1 MRALTIISILFLF
14 PAILH
19 AQAASPELQAGNKA
33 YRQQQY
39 ANAAE
44 SYRKAL
50 AQVPGSPIAGF
61 NLGNALYKDKRN
73 GEAQQAYDQAIQGA
87 HGTRLLADT
96 WYNKGVV
103 LGADQ
108 KLEESVNAYKNALRL
123 NAADT
128 MARENL
134 QRAMNELR
142 RRREQ
147 EQQKQKK
154 QNDQQ
159 KMSKQQVQQLLQAL
173 QDQER
178 MLQQKVAKSR
188 VPSPSQPEK
197 DW

>member
-1 MRALTIISILFLF
+1 MRMMQVILMVSL
-14 PAILH
+14 PMVMHGQQTDPGLR
-19 AQAASPELQAGNKA
+19 AGDKA

-39 ANAAE
+39 ANAVE
-44 SYRKAL
+44 SYRKVL
-50 AQVPGSPIAGF
+50 ARTPDDPIAAY
-61 NLGNALYKDKRN
+61 NLGNALFRDKRN
-73 GEAQQAYDQAIQGA
+73 GEAQQAYDQAVKAASGS
-87 HGTRLLADT
+87 RLLSDA
-96 WYNKGVV
+96 WYNKGVA
-103 LGADQ
+103 LGAEQ
-108 KLEESVNAYKNALRL
+108 KLEESIGAYKNALRL

-128 MARENL
+128 LARENL

-154 QNDQQ
+154 QNEPQ
-159 KMSKQQVQQLLQAL
+159 KMNKQQVQQLLQAL

-178 MLQQKVAKSR
+178 MLQQKVAKNR

>member
-1 MRALTIISILFLF
+1 M
-14 PAILH
+14 
-19 AQAASPELQAGNKA
+19 AQAQSAGLRAGNKA

-44 SYRKAL
+44 AYRKVL
-50 AQVPGSPIAGF
+50 ARTPGNAVAGF

-73 GEAQQAYDQAIQGA
+73 GEAEQAFDLAIA
-87 HGTRLLADT
+87 HSAGTPLLADS

-103 LGADQ
+103 LGAEQ
-108 KLEESVNAYKNALRL
+108 KLGDAINAYKNALRL
-123 NAADT
+123 NPADT

-134 QRAMNELR
+134 QRAMNEQR
-142 RRREQ
+142 RRQEQ
-147 EQQKQKK
+147 EQQQQKK
-154 QNDQQ
+154 QNEPQ
-159 KMSKQQVQQLLQAL
+159 KMNKQMLQLLQAL

-178 MLQQKVAKSR
+178 ALQQKVAKNR

>member
-1 MRALTIISILFLF
+1 MRRLLIISMLTL
-14 PAILH
+14 PLGLH
-19 AQAASPELQAGNKA
+19 AQDANPDLRAGDKA

-44 SYRKAL
+44 SYRKVLNKTPANP
-50 AQVPGSPIAGF
+50 VAGY
-61 NLGNALYKDKRN
+61 NLGNALFKDKRN
-73 GEAQQAYDQAIQGA
+73 GEALQAYDQAIKAARGS
-87 HGTRLLADT
+87 RLLSDA
-96 WYNKGVV
+96 WYNKGVS

-108 KLEESVNAYKNALRL
+108 KLEESINAYKNALRL
-123 NAADT
+123 NASDT

-134 QRAMNELR
+134 QRAMNEVR
-142 RRREQ
+142 RRQEQ
-147 EQQKQKK
+147 EQQRQKK
-154 QNDQQ
+154 KNEQQ
-159 KMSKQQVQQLLQAL
+159 KMNKQQVQQLLQAL

>member
-1 MRALTIISILFLF
+1 M
-14 PAILH
+14 
-19 AQAASPELQAGNKA
+19 AQAQSAGLRAGNKA

-44 SYRKAL
+44 AYRKVL
-50 AQVPGSPIAGF
+50 ARTPGNAVAGF

-73 GEAQQAYDQAIQGA
+73 GEAEQAFDLAIA
-87 HGTRLLADT
+87 HSAGTPLLADS

-103 LGADQ
+103 LGAEQ
-108 KLEESVNAYKNALRL
+108 KLGDAINAYKNALRL
-123 NAADT
+123 NPADT

-134 QRAMNELR
+134 QRAMNEQR
-142 RRREQ
+142 RRQEQ
-147 EQQKQKK
+147 EQQQQKK
-154 QNDQQ
+154 QNEPQ
-159 KMSKQQVQQLLQAL
+159 KMNKQMLQQLLQAL

-178 MLQQKVAKSR
+178 ALQQKVAKNR

>member
-1 MRALTIISILFLF
+1 MRTAIIITSFFL
-14 PAILH
+14 PTMVL
-19 AQAASPELQAGNKA
+19 AQAAGGDLRAGNKA
-33 YRQQQY
+33 YKQQQY
-39 ANAAE
+39 ATAAE
-44 SYRKAL
+44 SYRKVL
-50 AQVPGSPIAGF
+50 ARTPADPIAGY
-61 NLGNALYKDKRN
+61 NLGNALFRDKRN
-73 GEAQQAYDQAIQGA
+73 GEARQAYDQAISGA
-87 HGTRLLADT
+87 RGTRLLADA
-96 WYNKGVV
+96 WYNKGVS
-103 LGADQ
+103 LSADQ
-108 KLEESVNAYKNALRL
+108 KLEESINAYKNALRL

-128 MARENL
+128 LARENL

-154 QNDQQ
+154 QNEQQ

-178 MLQQKVAKSR
+178 MLQQKVAKNR

>member
-1 MRALTIISILFLF
+1 MRHLFTMALFLL
-14 PAILH
+14 PLAMN
-19 AQAASPELQAGNKA
+19 AQSANPDIRSGDHA

-44 SYRKAL
+44 SYRKVL
-50 AQVPGSPIAGF
+50 SKTPGDPVAGY
-61 NLGNALYKDKRN
+61 NLGNALFRDKRN
-73 GEAQQAYDQAIQGA
+73 GEAQQAYDQAIHAAKGS
-87 HGTRLLADT
+87 RLLADA
-96 WYNKGVV
+96 WYNKGVS
-103 LGADQ
+103 LSADQ
-108 KLEESVNAYKNALRL
+108 KLEESIGAYKNALRL
-123 NAADT
+123 NASDT
-128 MARENL
+128 LARENL

-154 QNDQQ
+154 QNEPQ
-159 KMSKQQVQQLLQAL
+159 KMNKQQVQQLLQAL

-178 MLQQKVAKSR
+178 MLQQKVSKSR

>member
-1 MRALTIISILFLF
+1 MRTIAIISLFFF
-14 PAILH
+14 PAMVQ
-19 AQAASPELQAGNKA
+19 AQSASPELQTGNRA
-33 YRQQQY
+33 YKQQQY

-44 SYRKAL
+44 SYRKVL
-50 AQVPGSPIAGF
+50 ARTPGNPVAGY
-61 NLGNALYKDKRN
+61 NLGNALFRDKRN
-73 GEAQQAYDQAIQGA
+73 GEAQQAYDQAISA
-87 HGTRLLADT
+87 ARGTRLLSDA
-96 WYNKGVV
+96 WYNKGVA

-108 KLEESVNAYKNALRL
+108 KLEESISAYKNALRL
-123 NAADT
+123 NASDT
-128 MARENL
+128 MARDNL
-134 QRAMNELR
+134 QRAMNELK

-154 QNDQQ
+154 QNEQQ

-188 VPSPSQPEK
+188 VPSPSQPDK

>member
-1 MRALTIISILFLF
+1 MVSVISLFFF
-14 PAILH
+14 PCMVM
-19 AQAASPELQAGNKA
+19 AQAASPDLRAGNQA
-33 YRQQQY
+33 YKQQQY
-39 ANAAE
+39 ATAAE
-44 SYRKAL
+44 SYRKVL
-50 AQVPGSPIAGF
+50 SKTPGNPIAGY
-61 NLGNALYKDKRN
+61 NLGNALFRDKRN
-73 GEAQQAYDQAIQGA
+73 GEAQQAYDQAITAARGS
-87 HGTRLLADT
+87 RLLSDA
-96 WYNKGVV
+96 WYNKGVS

-108 KLEESVNAYKNALRL
+108 KLEESINAYKNALRL

-128 MARENL
+128 MARDNL

-154 QNDQQ
+154 QNEQQ
-159 KMSKQQVQQLLQAL
+159 KMSKQQMQQLLQAL

-178 MLQQKVAKSR
+178 MLQQKVSKSR